1 MLSLVDTIACP
12 IYSSSSPRKSEGGVM
27 RRIALTALGFAL
39 LLSGVPLFSQAN
51 ATVEKA
57 LESKEKA
64 GWQAWKDHNGKA
76 AEVFFTDD
84 SISVADGGVF
94 KGKEQLLKSVTDA
107 RCVVNSFSLSDFS
120 YMWLDKDTV
129 VMMYSAAQDA
139 TCDGKKQAGK
149 VFATSIWQKK
159 GGKWL
164 SPFHQETET
173 GSM

>member
-1 MLSLVDTIACP
+1 
-12 IYSSSSPRKSEGGVM
+12 M

-39 LLSGVPLFSQAN
+39 LLSGVPVFSQTN

-57 LESKEKA
+57 LESNEKA
-64 GWQAWKDHNGKA
+64 GWQAWKDHSAKNVEA
-76 AEVFFTDD
+76 FFTDD

-94 KGKEQLLKSVTDA
+94 KGREQMLKSITDA
-107 RCVVNSFSLSDFS
+107 RCAVKSFSLSDFS
-120 YMWLDKDTV
+120 YMWLDKVTV
-129 VMMYSAAQDA
+129 VMTYTGMQDA

-159 GGKWL
+159 SGKWV
-164 SPFHQETET
+164 SPFHQETEA

>member
-1 MLSLVDTIACP
+1 
-12 IYSSSSPRKSEGGVM
+12 M
-27 RRIALTALGFAL
+27 RRIALTAFCFAL

-64 GWQAWKDHNGKA
+64 GWQAWKDHNPKLV
-76 AEVFFTDD
+76 EEF
-84 SISVADGGVF
+84 ISENAVNIADGEVA
-94 KGKEQLLKSVTDA
+94 KGKQQVLKNITDTG
-107 RCVVNSFSLSDFS
+107 CVVNSFSLSDFS

-129 VMMYSAAQDA
+129 VMTYSATQDA
-139 TCDGKKQAGK
+139 TCQGKKQAGK
-149 VFATSIWQKK
+149 VLAASIWQKK

>member
-1 MLSLVDTIACP
+1 
-12 IYSSSSPRKSEGGVM
+12 M

-39 LLSGVPLFSQAN
+39 LLSGVPLFSQMN

-57 LESKEKA
+57 LESKEQA
-64 GWQAWKDHNGKA
+64 GWQAWKDHNAKPVEA
-76 AEVFFTDD
+76 LFTDD

-94 KGKEQLLKSVTDA
+94 KGKEQVLKSITDA

-120 YMWLDKDTV
+120 YMWLDKGTV
-129 VMMYSAAQDA
+129 VMTYAATQDA

-159 GGKWL
+159 GSKWL
-164 SPFHQETET
+164 SLFHQETEA
-173 GSM
+173 GRM

>member
-1 MLSLVDTIACP
+1 
-12 IYSSSSPRKSEGGVM
+12 M
-27 RRIALTALGFAL
+27 RRIAFTALGFAL
-39 LLSGVPLFSQAN
+39 LLSGVPLFSQMN

-64 GWQAWKDHNGKA
+64 GWQAWKDHNAKPVEA
-76 AEVFFTDD
+76 WTSDNSF
-84 SISVADGGVF
+84 SVADGGVF
-94 KGKEQLLKSVTDA
+94 KGKEQVLKSITDA
-107 RCVVNSFSLSDFS
+107 RCVVNSFSLSGFS

-129 VMMYSAAQDA
+129 VMTYAATQDA

-164 SPFHQETET
+164 SPFHQETEA